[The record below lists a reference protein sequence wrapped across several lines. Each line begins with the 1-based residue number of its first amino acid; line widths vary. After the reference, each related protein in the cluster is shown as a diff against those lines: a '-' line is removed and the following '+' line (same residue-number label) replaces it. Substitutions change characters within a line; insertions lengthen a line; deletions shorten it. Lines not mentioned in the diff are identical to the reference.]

1 MPLITGK
8 SPKSFS
14 KNVET
19 EMKAGK
25 PQKQAVAIAYSKKR
39 EAERRGAEDY
49 VLAPVPLEAEDWRT
63 RKRTRDAEDAAL
75 PHDVDKVEM
84 RYQELKRMD
93 AGSLRAIIER
103 YRRIVDLRGVG
114 KGTLIS
120 MVLEDE
126 FTKNTLESWRTGH
139 AHDALRPVPVD
150 DCEPYLGLTT
160 RDRGELAAL
169 REQLNHVEDQVLG
182 IVSDSATKRG
192 LQMEAKRLREQ
203 IKAREKRGGAK
214 DSAPVFGLTPVP
226 MPAGERNE
234 ARQAPVRGARD
245 ADTLKIGQRVKITS
259 GSYEGHSATVI
270 GREGTYRTKVK
281 LATPEAGGVVAVF
294 NDDMEPVS
302 SSKDESFPK
311 GASPREKSGLTPQ
324 QWNAL
329 PPERRKEMIVK
340 AKDGF
345 NEEIEKLKKKQLNLG
360 PYASFTKKAEWE
372 ALQKKIRK
380 LENAHFGRRGKDST
394 TWNGSYEDWHRK
406 MERLGADKFT
416 SKGNVESAWKGAK
429 LLGKWNAYGR
439 STVEDSVESEARRA
453 KDADASFGAEY
464 MRMGGM
470 YETKQDW
477 KMAQS
482 AYERALKE
490 FKKEHDAR
498 GERDAQRAIEEMKRK
513 PAKDASPEAHL
524 ESGMESEIGHDR
536 TRALDHYKA
545 AERGAATTA
554 QRERARDGILAVTQR
569 AAEPYHHP
577 SAGKVQS
584 FAERGR
590 ALDSALA
597 RTRAGERVRVRDE
610 ASGEYVV
617 SPMESGASVGD
628 ASTWEEQVDVMAK
641 NIKDKMREL
650 KADGVVGMSKR
661 NLRQIV
667 TTRGISVAPGVFDR
681 LLEDAIKKAGA
692 GKFFYE
698 GTAHDEHEGFEK
710 LERSLAH
717 RKGVT
722 DPKALAAAIG
732 RRKLGEKEMARR
744 SAAGRAKD
752 SVLRRVEV

>member
-49 VLAPVPLEAEDWRT
+49 VLAPVPLEGRDFVPRGWETPQDYEARKAMPVKEAKLDGKTKAELMRMSDKEIAALHRKWFHAAPEPNWSKEGIVNQLLLSYGRAQDLAPVPLEAEDWNPDAGERGMFYGIEQEHKRQKRKAAARKGART
-63 RKRTRDAEDAAL
+63 RKRNRARDAEDAL
-75 PHDVDKVEM
+75 H
-84 RYQELKRMD
+84 
-93 AGSLRAIIER
+93 
-103 YRRIVDLRGVG
+103 
-114 KGTLIS
+114 
-120 MVLEDE
+120 
-126 FTKNTLESWRTGH
+126 
-139 AHDALRPVPVD
+139 PVPLEAE

-160 RDRGELAAL
+160 RDRDELAAL

-192 LQMEAKRLREQ
+192 LQMEAQRLREQ
-203 IKAREKRGGAK
+203 IKAREKRGSAK
-214 DSAPVFGLTPVP
+214 DSTPVFGLTPVP

-234 ARQAPVRGARD
+234 ARQAPVRD
-245 ADTLKIGQRVKITS
+245 AASPKWQPDSPTQWLLDKLHDEMINLYNGRYRYS
-259 GSYEGHSATVI
+259 SSAGNGEIQHFYNTNQ
-270 GREGTYRTKVK
+270 GT
-281 LATPEAGGVVAVF
+281 GVVAERKNGKHGMGF
-294 NDDMEPVS
+294 KAADIIKDKAPLA
-302 SSKDESFPK
+302 KDESFPK
-311 GASPREKSGLTPQ
+311 GASPREKAGLTPQ

-329 PPERRKEMIVK
+329 TPERRKEMIV
-340 AKDGF
+340 G
-345 NEEIEKLKKKQLNLG
+345 
-360 PYASFTKKAEWE
+360 
-372 ALQKKIRK
+372 
-380 LENAHFGRRGKDST
+380 
-394 TWNGSYEDWHRK
+394 
-406 MERLGADKFT
+406 
-416 SKGNVESAWKGAK
+416 
-429 LLGKWNAYGR
+429 
-439 STVEDSVESEARRA
+439 A

-464 MRMGGM
+464 MRMGGV

-490 FKKEHDAR
+490 FKKEGDQR
-498 GERDAQRAIEEMKRK
+498 GERDAQRAIGEMKRK
-513 PAKDASPEAHL
+513 PAKDEEPQSPAEYL
-524 ESGMESEIGHDR
+524 ESGMESEIAHDR
-536 TRALDHYKA
+536 ARALDHYKA
-545 AERGAATTA
+545 AERGAADTA
-554 QRERARDGILAVTQR
+554 TRERARDGILAVTQR
-569 AAEPYHHP
+569 AAEPYYHP

-667 TTRGISVAPGVFDR
+667 STRGISVAPGVFDR